1 MLSDELMTD
10 EEEESEQQQIL
21 KVENDATSAEVS
33 NSEHLLDVS
42 LSSIGLDFVSVDE

>member
-10 EEEESEQQQIL
+10 GEEEDESEEQQQIL
-21 KVENDATSAEVS
+21 KDQLVTSTS
-33 NSEHLLDVS
+33 DLLDVS